1 MRFKRN
7 GFLTFCFAC
16 LPGAGQMFIGFMKR
30 GISLMTIFF
39 GIIALAGLLRMDL
52 LLFAV
57 PVVWFYSF
65 FDTMNKNALTKEE
78 LNELPDRFLWIE
90 DEDFHLFSKGKSRTV
105 VAVALIVIGVYS
117 LLQMLWNI
125 LEEAMGG
132 MIPSWLYGGI
142 FYDSPRILFSLA
154 IIAAGIYLMG
164 VRKPKQIEEDDLDD

>member
-16 LPGAGQMFIGFMKR
+16 LPGAGQMFLGFMKR
-30 GISLMTIFF
+30 GISLMAIFF
-39 GIIALAGLLRMDL
+39 GIIALAGLLGIDL

-57 PVVWFYSF
+57 PVIWFYSF
-65 FDTMNKNALTKEE
+65 FDTMNKNALTIEE

-90 DEDFHLFSKGKSRTV
+90 DENFQLFSQGKSRMV

-117 LLQMLWNI
+117 LLQMLWDI
-125 LEEAMGG
+125 LAEALGG
-132 MIPSWLYGGI
+132 ELPSWLYGGI
-142 FYDSPRILFSLA
+142 FYDGPRILFSLA
-154 IIAAGIYLMG
+154 IIAVGIYLMG

>member
-1 MRFKRN
+1 MRYKRN

-16 LPGAGQMFIGFMKR
+16 LPGAGQMFLGFMKR

-39 GIIALAGLLRMDL
+39 GIIALAGQLRMDI

-57 PVVWFYSF
+57 PVIWCFSF

-90 DEDFHLFSKGKSRTV
+90 DADFQLLFKGKFRTV

-117 LLQMLWNI
+117 LLRMLWDI
-125 LEEAMGG
+125 LGEALGG
-132 MIPSWLYGGI
+132 GKLPYWLYEGI
-142 FYDSPRILFSLA
+142 FYDGPRILFSLA
-154 IIAAGIYLMG
+154 IIASGIYLMG
-164 VRKPKQIEEDDLDD
+164 VRKPKQIEEEDED

>member
-16 LPGAGQMFIGFMKR
+16 IPGAGQMFLGFMKR

-39 GIIALAGLLRMDL
+39 GIIALAILFRTDL

-65 FDTMNKNALTKEE
+65 FDTMNKNALTIEE

-90 DEDFHLFSKGKSRTV
+90 DEDLHLFSKQKFRMV

-117 LLQMLWNI
+117 LLQMLWDI
-125 LEEAMGG
+125 LGEALGG
-132 MIPSWLYGGI
+132 EIPSWLYGGI
-142 FYDSPRILFSLA
+142 FYDGPRILFSVA
-154 IIAAGIYLMG
+154 IIAVGIYLMG
-164 VRKPKQIEEDDLDD
+164 VRKPKQIEEDEED